1 MSRECHG
8 RVQEVSRLQQ
18 EEEDHE
24 AEGEPG
30 EHRAQPAEKH
40 DHKLGDH
47 DRHAE
52 VALAEEGDLAA
63 DGAPV
68 H

>member
-1 MSRECHG
+1 
-8 RVQEVSRLQQ
+8 VPRLQQ